1 VIGPSAQPS
10 SQLTGGDPEL
20 GNVILR
26 PVGDPELGKILVTP
40 RVIPPKP
47 QPKSKSVFLRARAD
61 YFHSSNVYSASD
73 LRADGL
79 MRSGLSLTYQPTLGP
94 NTYLIGAIEG
104 NLIRYTQLSD
114 LNYNESRLRVGV
126 LQRLSPRM
134 YGEIG
139 WSRQQLF
146 VAEPGLGN
154 LLGGRRFFNDHSLR
168 FELSRQDPLTP
179 KLALNTFYQ
188 LRWSITDRLDNNRLS
203 NTLIT
208 SLSYDVTP
216 KVIAGLDYQLNWSH
230 YTSAERDD
238 LFHQVLGRVTY
249 KPITGTQLNLFAGYS
264 FGRSSE
270 ARAIFGRSG
279 DSALNFSGFLFGG
292 GLVIDVPLF

>member
-1 VIGPSAQPS
+1 
-10 SQLTGGDPEL
+10 
-20 GNVILR
+20 VILR
-26 PVGDPELGKILVTP
+26 PIGDPELGKILVTP

-47 QPKSKSVFLRARAD
+47 QPRAKSVFLRVRTD
-61 YFHSSNVYSASD
+61 YFHSSNVYSARD
-73 LRADGL
+73 LRPDGL
-79 MRSGLSLTYQPTLGP
+79 MRSGLSLTYEPALGP
-94 NTYLIGAIEG
+94 NTYFIGSIEG

-134 YGEIG
+134 FGEIG
-139 WSRQQLF
+139 WSNQQLF

-168 FELSRQDPLTP
+168 LELSRQDALMP

-188 LRWSITDRLDNNRLS
+188 LRWSMTDRRDNDRLS
-203 NTLIT
+203 NILIT
-208 SLSYDVTP
+208 SLSYDLTP
-216 KVIAGLDYQLNWSH
+216 KVQAGLDYQFSWSH
-230 YTSAERDD
+230 YTSADRDD

-249 KPITGTQLNLFAGYS
+249 KPVSGTQINLFAGYS

-279 DSALNFSGFLFGG
+279 GSALDFNGFFFGG